1 MVASVATV
9 TMSKPASACPF
20 AQRAVYRGGDAA
32 LVATFFYP
40 PYGLGVFGFRYLQ
53 GGR

>member
-1 MVASVATV
+1 
-9 TMSKPASACPF
+9 MSKPASACLF
-20 AQRAVYRGGDAA
+20 ANSPEGQYPGGDAA
-32 LVATFFYP
+32 LVAGYPYP